1 MLSTSAGPH
10 HQKKSTKVSE
20 EAHQRLPYEF
30 RELALLKEALTHR
43 SYLQEKP
50 ASEDKQNERLEF
62 LGDAVL
68 GLIVSEYVAETFPE
82 LDEGDLS
89 QIRARL
95 VEQPAL
101 AEAARGLRLGEML
114 RLGRGEER
122 TKGREKASLLAN
134 ALEAVIGAVYLDG
147 GLTAARTF
155 TLQVL
160 DAQLKALHQDDLAG
174 FSRDYKSQLQEWCQR
189 HVHVLPVYVVI
200 EESGPDHQKTF
211 EVTVEIE
218 QQCRGSGKGHSK
230 KVAEQQA
237 AKQALEHLQAA
248 SDAGKGF
255 TGSI

>member
-1 MLSTSAGPH
+1 MLSTLAGPH
-10 HQKKSTKVSE
+10 HRKKSTTVSD

-30 RELALLKEALTHR
+30 REPALLQEALTHR
-43 SYLQEKP
+43 SHLQGNP
-50 ASEDKQNERLEF
+50 ASADKQNERLEF

-95 VEQPAL
+95 VGRPAL
-101 AEAARGLRLGEML
+101 AEAARRVRLGDML

-122 TKGREKASLLAN
+122 TRGRDKASLLAN
-134 ALEAVIGAVYLDG
+134 ALEAVIGAVYMDG
-147 GLTAARTF
+147 GLNAARTF

-160 DAQLKALHQDDLAG
+160 DAQLNALHQDDLAG
-174 FSRDYKSQLQEWCQR
+174 FRRDYKSQLQEWCQR
-189 HVHVLPVYVVI
+189 HVHVLPVYAVT

-218 QQCRGSGKGHSK
+218 QQCRGRGKGHSK

-237 AKQALEHLQAA
+237 AKQALEQLQAA
-248 SDAGKGF
+248 SDAG
-255 TGSI
+255 

>member
-1 MLSTSAGPH
+1 MF
-10 HQKKSTKVSE
+10 E
-20 EAHQRLPYEF
+20 EAQQRLPYEF

-43 SYLQEKP
+43 SHLQDKP

-95 VEQPAL
+95 VGRPAL
-101 AEAARGLRLGEML
+101 AEAARRLRLGDVL
-114 RLGRGEER
+114 LLGRGEER

-134 ALEAVIGAVYLDG
+134 ALEAVIGAVYRDG

-160 DAQLKALHQDDLAG
+160 DAQLETLHRDDLAG
-174 FSRDYKSQLQEWCQR
+174 FRRDYKSQLQEWCQR
-189 HVHVLPVYVVI
+189 HVHGLPVYVVV
-200 EESGPDHQKTF
+200 EESGPDHRKTF

-230 KVAEQQA
+230 KTAEQQA
-237 AKQALEHLQAA
+237 AKQALEQLQAA
-248 SDAGKGF
+248 SDAGG
-255 TGSI
+255 

>member
-10 HQKKSTKVSE
+10 HQNKSTKVSE
-20 EAHQRLPYEF
+20 EAHQRFPYEF
-30 RELALLKEALTHR
+30 RDLALLQEALTHR
-43 SYLQEKP
+43 SHLQEQP

-82 LDEGDLS
+82 LAEGDLS

-95 VEQPAL
+95 VGRPAL
-101 AEAARGLRLGEML
+101 TEAARTLRLGDML

-122 TKGREKASLLAN
+122 TKGRDKASLLAN

-174 FSRDYKSQLQEWCQR
+174 FRRDYKSQLQEWCQR
-189 HVHVLPVYVVI
+189 HRHGLPVYAVI

-211 EVTVEIE
+211 EVTVAIE

-230 KVAEQQA
+230 KVAEQEA
-237 AKQALEHLQAA
+237 ARQALEQLQAA
-248 SDAGKGF
+248 NDEGRDF
-255 TGSI
+255 TGRI

>member
-1 MLSTSAGPH
+1 MN
-10 HQKKSTKVSE
+10 VSE
-20 EAHQRLPYEF
+20 EAHQRLPYQF
-30 RELALLKEALTHR
+30 RELAFLEEALTHR
-43 SYLQEKP
+43 SHLQGNP
-50 ASEDKQNERLEF
+50 ASADKQNERLEF

-82 LDEGDLS
+82 LAEGALS

-95 VEQPAL
+95 VGRPAL
-101 AEAARGLRLGEML
+101 AEAARRLRLGHML

-122 TKGREKASLLAN
+122 TKGRDKASLLAN
-134 ALEAVIGAVYLDG
+134 ALEAVIGAVYMDG

-160 DAQLKALHQDDLAG
+160 DAQLKALHQDDLAV
-174 FSRDYKSQLQEWCQR
+174 FRRDYKSQLQEWCQR
-189 HVHVLPVYVVI
+189 HVHVLPVYTVT

-237 AKQALEHLQAA
+237 AKQALEQLQPCE
-248 SDAGKGF
+248 
-255 TGSI
+255 

>member
-1 MLSTSAGPH
+1 MRSKSAGPH
-10 HQKKSTKVSE
+10 QRKKSTKVSE
-20 EAHQRLPYEF
+20 EAQQRLPYEF

-43 SYLQEKP
+43 SHLQEDP
-50 ASEDKQNERLEF
+50 SSADKQNERLEF

-68 GLIVSEYVAETFPE
+68 GLIVSEYLAETFPE
-82 LDEGDLS
+82 LAEGDLS

-95 VEQPAL
+95 VGRLAL
-101 AEAARGLRLGEML
+101 ADAARRLRLGDML

-122 TKGREKASLLAN
+122 TKGRAKVSLLAN

-155 TLQVL
+155 TLRVF
-160 DAQLKALHQDDLAG
+160 DAQLEALHQDDLAM
-174 FSRDYKSQLQEWCQR
+174 FRRDYKSQLQEWCQR
-189 HVHVLPVYVVI
+189 HLHVLPVYAVV

-218 QQCRGSGKGHSK
+218 QQCRGSGKGQSK

-237 AKQALEHLQAA
+237 AKQALEQLQSA
-248 SDAGKGF
+248 SNAGQGF